1 MIGTLQF
8 LAAVDLLLAGGA
20 MVVYLAGKITI
31 ERRQRRII
39 LKRNG

>member
-8 LAAVDLLLAGGA
+8 LAAVDLLLAGGV
-20 MVVYLAGKITI
+20 MVVYLAGKITVELK
-31 ERRQRRII
+31 ERRIT